1 MTTLRDEMMAS
12 YYLYES
18 GASLEIARDEQGG
31 VRLQRVPDPAAEAAA
46 LGPGAYRDPYAISEA
61 AGAPVSEQEVA
72 GTMGGVVPGA
82 AIGAATGI
90 QDIGALA
97 YGGIKAATAEE
108 GQRIDEFLKGFQAI
122 SGVIGSEKAF
132 ELYNAG
138 VDALPISDEAK
149 QGLRQ
154 GAMVG
159 EVIGFGGAAGEAG
172 KGVAKGVQTYAAGA
186 PQRIADRTSG
196 ATLGMGA
203 DPTAMVDEAI
213 VAGQKLMGN
222 VDEARA
228 AYEASP
234 NDPALRQQYLDLR
247 RQRDAQLSQLSP
259 SEQLEFDVSY
269 RMDHQPRG
277 PQDGGGRLD
286 DITAGGELFPEDVYS
301 TDGLRIYG
309 NPNNVSDRQS
319 YAAIM
324 EARGNPDAEITIY
337 RAVPQNVDQINPGDW
352 VTLSP
357 EYAAVHAGSGYGPD
371 GQQAGK
377 VISQRVRVKDVYS
390 DGNDLNEFGFFPSE
404 LADASIKKIVPPTE
418 TEPGIIAFHGSG
430 ADFDQFSL
438 EKIGTGEGAQAYGY
452 GLYFTD
458 SEDIAKFY
466 KDMMA
471 RNVDID
477 GRPYIRG
484 NQINDNLVDEDI
496 ADDLAATNGDLE
508 AAIKSSEE
516 FLQEMIAEDNV
527 NAIRSTSK
535 ELEKLKAL
543 RGRVTVGAET
553 GKTYKVALSPK
564 PDEFLDYDLPIGEQP
579 EEIKVALIKALEDIN
594 DPELNANITLEA
606 RAAKEKQEAVVSLNK
621 ELDDF
626 SDSLPNQKSKETFAK
641 LRELL
646 IDKKHKW
653 SAMVNKADMEEE
665 RKLFE
670 EFTKAV
676 PPSKYPDIDPNIVY
690 DIQRSLKIA
699 SPKSIGSFLP
709 TDKKTADALS
719 NAGIKGIKY
728 RAAGSRRADVDDA
741 ATERNYVIFDDKA
754 IKILEKYGIVGPV
767 AVTAIA
773 GAQQQEGDDNG
784 A

>member
-18 GASLEIARDEQGG
+18 GASLEIARDERGG

-196 ATLGMGA
+196 TTLGMGA

-213 VAGQKLMGN
+213 VAGQKLLKEGKGPTA
-222 VDEARA
+222 E
-228 AYEASP
+228 SP
-234 NDPALRQQYLDLR
+234 
-247 RQRDAQLSQLSP
+247 
-259 SEQLEFDVSY
+259 V
-269 RMDHQPRG
+269 
-277 PQDGGGRLD
+277 
-286 DITAGGELFPEDVYS
+286 
-301 TDGLRIYG
+301 
-309 NPNNVSDRQS
+309 
-319 YAAIM
+319 
-324 EARGNPDAEITIY
+324 
-337 RAVPQNVDQINPGDW
+337 AV
-352 VTLSP
+352 
-357 EYAAVHAGSGYGPD
+357 
-371 GQQAGK
+371 
-377 VISQRVRVKDVYS
+377 
-390 DGNDLNEFGFFPSE
+390 
-404 LADASIKKIVPPTE
+404 VPPTE

-430 ADFDQFSL
+430 ADFDQFTL

-466 KDMMA
+466 RDAVGGANVLKRAENIKIANPDGGQETAANFSGFRNKFAKYYGDNAALFADRYLGQFTIEPDASEDVLIQRAIDTINAVKESDKIPDNPKEIISKITLPDRGKIYKVGLEPKPEDMLDYEKSISEQSQKVQDA
-471 RNVDID
+471 LYANEGIASIIKRK
-477 GRPYIRG
+477 
-484 NQINDNLVDEDI
+484 QKEDRLPPEFYTGEELY
-496 ADDLAATNGDLE
+496 ADLAENLQSAQ
-508 AAIKSSEE
+508 AAS
-516 FLQEMIAEDNV
+516 N
-527 NAIRSTSK
+527 
-535 ELEKLKAL
+535 EL
-543 RGRVTVGAET
+543 
-553 GKTYKVALSPK
+553 
-564 PDEFLDYDLPIGEQP
+564 
-579 EEIKVALIKALEDIN
+579 
-594 DPELNANITLEA
+594 
-606 RAAKEKQEAVVSLNK
+606 
-621 ELDDF
+621 
-626 SDSLPNQKSKETFAK
+626 
-641 LRELL
+641 
-646 IDKKHKW
+646 
-653 SAMVNKADMEEE
+653 
-665 RKLFE
+665 
-670 EFTKAV
+670 
-676 PPSKYPDIDPNIVY
+676 
-690 DIQRSLKIA
+690 
-699 SPKSIGSFLP
+699 
-709 TDKKTADALS
+709 ADA
-719 NAGIKGIKY
+719 GILGLKY
-728 RAAGSRRADVDDA
+728 TAAGSRGANIDAADV
-741 ATERNYVIFDDKA
+741 EKNYVIFDDKA
-754 IKILEKYGIVGPV
+754 IRILEKYGIVGPV